1 MFKTRKFQ
9 SWARVGATYLP
20 PCLPLYLSCSLSVSL
35 FASSPFPSVSLF
47 AVCLLFVATSEL
59 DQLSKIVCTPQCT
72 LCLAPSSLSPFLFHT
87 LALISGCPRNSFAA
101 QSACL
106 PAKLICFATNCCTNK
121 HNAISINFMAHLFA
135 KHLSQHLPASP
146 ACPTTTCRHPL
157 GHPLTSCPTPPS
169 IDTTQPV
176 NYLQVH

>member
-20 PCLPLYLSCSLSVSL
+20 PSLPVSLSCSLCVSL
-35 FASSPFPSVSLF
+35 FPSSPFPSVSLF

-72 LCLAPSSLSPFLFHT
+72 LCLSLSLSLSHTGADIRLPEKLFRRT
-87 LALISGCPRNSFAA
+87 KRLPGCQTYLFCHKLLHKQA
-101 QSACL
+101 QCNFNQFYGTFICQAPEPAPACL
-106 PAKLICFATNCCTNK
+106 
-121 HNAISINFMAHLFA
+121 
-135 KHLSQHLPASP
+135 P

-157 GHPLTSCPTPPS
+157 GHPLHFLPLSP
-169 IDTTQPV
+169 I
-176 NYLQVH
+176 HW

>member
-20 PCLPLYLSCSLSVSL
+20 PSLPPFLFLTLSLCPFSLPPLFLPFLSLLFVFFLLQLRNSTNSAKLSAHHNARSVSL
-35 FASSPFPSVSLF
+35 SPSL
-47 AVCLLFVATSEL
+47 C
-59 DQLSKIVCTPQCT
+59 
-72 LCLAPSSLSPFLFHT
+72 HT

-157 GHPLTSCPTPPS
+157 GHTCPLHFLPLSP
-169 IDTTQPV
+169 I
-176 NYLQVH
+176 H